1 MLHTFSATISMGKKG
16 KTEFGTEVGGGVK
29 KNLEQV

>member
-1 MLHTFSATISMGKKG
+1 MGKKG